1 MTGLIAGNAIY
12 MVLFFS
18 QQMLYKTDSETV
30 FKWFHFRKTA
40 NIFFFQLKGTKSN
53 WIVTKI
59 LTDLRQ
65 VYTEKNV
72 YSVSFC

>member
-40 NIFFFQLKGTKSN
+40 NIYISFFN
-53 WIVTKI
+53 
-59 LTDLRQ
+59 
-65 VYTEKNV
+65 
-72 YSVSFC
+72 